1 MSISALDY
9 HRKTSYNRHEMGG
22 HGLDWAN
29 QPSVFKTYPGLDILP
44 LSLPGKQPED
54 TLYSVIRKH
63 PTYETI
69 GEMTVERLS
78 EILVLSHA
86 LTAKAR
92 HGATDFYYRNVAS
105 AGALY
110 PFEIYVAVKDVKG
123 LDDGLYHHTLGLG
136 GLTSLRKG
144 NMTAMLSDALHG
156 SEGTAASLVFFL
168 TSIFFRSSW
177 KYRERAY
184 RYHLLDTGHLAEN
197 LFLALKALGVPHIF
211 HYDFDDQRVN
221 DFLAIDPHREGCLV
235 VVCSKE
241 RKETQVVREDNKP
254 EKCSNDLA
262 LASQVSLREIDFEL
276 IRQIQSSSSKV
287 VKKSGLLPDME
298 AHLGITRDRKKAL
311 SAKHDWSTTID
322 YFETLKRRRSKR
334 NFVPKHLSGG
344 DLGRLSTLICAPCH
358 EGDSDQSAGEA
369 SVSVGFLA
377 GHVEGLELGFYLLA
391 RKDQEI
397 SFVSEGDL
405 MGKMA
410 RICLN
415 QGWLANSA
423 LHIVFL
429 SNLDIVDQTWGAR
442 GYRYA
447 MLTAGRLGQRI
458 YLGATALGLGCC
470 GIGAFYDGEAANLL
484 DINDTSKM
492 LYLVAAGP
500 VKK

>member
-1 MSISALDY
+1 
-9 HRKTSYNRHEMGG
+9 MGG

-44 LSLPGKQPED
+44 LSLPAKQPQD
-54 TLYSVIRKH
+54 TLYSVVNRH
-63 PTYETI
+63 PTYDTI
-69 GEMTVERLS
+69 GEMTLERLS
-78 EILVLSHA
+78 EILLLSHA

-110 PFEIYVAVKDVKG
+110 PFEIYVAVKDVTG
-123 LDDGLYHHTLGLG
+123 MDDGLYHHTLSLG
-136 GLTSLRKG
+136 GLTPLRKG
-144 NMTAMLSDALHG
+144 NMTAMLSDALHDC
-156 SEGTAASLVFFL
+156 EGTGASLVFFL
-168 TSIFFRSSW
+168 TTIFFRSSW

-197 LFLALKALGVPHIF
+197 LFLALNALGVPHIF

-221 DFLAIDPHREGCLV
+221 DFLAIDPRREGCLV

-241 RKETQVVREDNKP
+241 RKETAAVQEVKKP

-262 LASQVSLREIDFEL
+262 LASQVSFREKDFGL

-287 VKKSGLLPDME
+287 VKNPCLFPDMQ
-298 AHLGITRDRKKAL
+298 AHLGITQKRNEAL
-311 SAKHDWSTTID
+311 SVRHDWSKTIN

-334 NFVPKHLSGG
+334 NFVPKPLSDG
-344 DLGRLSTLICAPCH
+344 DLGRLLTLICAPCE
-358 EGDSDQSAGEA
+358 EGNSHQSAGEA
-369 SVSVGFLA
+369 SLSVGFLA
-377 GHVEGLELGFYLLA
+377 GHVEGLESGFYLLA

-397 SFVSEGDL
+397 SIVSEGYL
-405 MGKMA
+405 LSKMA
-410 RICLN
+410 RICLD

-423 LHIVFL
+423 LHVVFL
-429 SNLDIVDQTWGAR
+429 SNLEIVDQTWGAR

-458 YLGATALGLGCC
+458 YLGATVLGLGCC
-470 GIGAFYDGEAANLL
+470 GIGAFYDREAANLL